1 MHYVNRFF
9 GKLPATTPGLKTE
22 TMDLAYL
29 KEREKFL
36 SDTTADI
43 DKGLYD
49 DALALADA
57 RLKLFSGDMD
67 AYLVRA
73 SCQARMGKPAEAEE
87 ILERWHDIVRDQ
99 SQVYEVVGDAYNR
112 EGMVEE
118 AIQSYMKCAALNPH
132 APVARRVSEKMAS
145 LQGGAIEEKEEDT
158 PVDISAD
165 FHTITLARLYVKQG
179 HFKMAG
185 DVLDRIL
192 ERDPDNVEAREYAGH
207 VKQLMEEGWGPVID
221 ELNRWLNTL
230 QQRKTP

>member
-73 SCQARMGKPAEAEE
+73 SCQARMGKPPA
-87 ILERWHDIVRDQ
+87 V
-99 SQVYEVVGDAYNR
+99 N
-112 EGMVEE
+112 
-118 AIQSYMKCAALNPH
+118 
-132 APVARRVSEKMAS
+132 
-145 LQGGAIEEKEEDT
+145 
-158 PVDISAD
+158 
-165 FHTITLARLYVKQG
+165 
-179 HFKMAG
+179 
-185 DVLDRIL
+185 
-192 ERDPDNVEAREYAGH
+192 DNS
-207 VKQLMEEGWGPVID
+207 P
-221 ELNRWLNTL
+221 
-230 QQRKTP
+230 